1 VGRLLFYD
9 AASLETEVVP
19 YERRP
24 DCPVCDDG
32 GVECV
37 ATVDYEGDCRV
48 ETDDE

>member
-24 DCPVCDDG
+24 DCPVCGDDG
-32 GVECV
+32 IERV
-37 ATVDYEGDCRV
+37 AAVDYEGGCRI
-48 ETDDE
+48 ESSGR